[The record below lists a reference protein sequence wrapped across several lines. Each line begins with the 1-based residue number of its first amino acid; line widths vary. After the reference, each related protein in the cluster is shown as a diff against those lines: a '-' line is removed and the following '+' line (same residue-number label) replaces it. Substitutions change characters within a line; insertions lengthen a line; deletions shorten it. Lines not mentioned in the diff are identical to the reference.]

1 MLIPSDRRKQL
12 AWILGITLTP
22 LLLFAQKPFHIDDSA
37 FLEIA
42 QNILEHPFDPFHGS
56 VALVDHD
63 YEIFK
68 RLEKTPNT
76 FESMSHPP
84 LVPYLMA
91 VVIKLR
97 GSINE
102 FTLHLAFLIFPIMA
116 AFSAFYIAERF
127 TSSPMIAVLL
137 LVTCPIF
144 MVNAQNLMTDVPA
157 MALSLGSVAIFLY
170 SVEHKGTSFALLSG
184 VLGGLAALTR
194 YPGLATPL
202 LLVIYSLI
210 SRKGLRLSILAIVA
224 SSAVFGIWLIENFA
238 IYSTTHIWAS
248 YKFYKSFYAYHSFGP
263 TDTLIKAVSNLS
275 AIGGCAFLSAIF
287 LFCFRKKRLSIAFIF
302 SIVTSALLLFLL
314 KKFTFALADYSSAQI
329 FTLDLFVFAGIYFVS
344 DAIRIVIRN
353 ADNVVFKFLGVWFLL
368 MLVPALFLL
377 PFGTGRYML
386 PTLLPMILI
395 LVADPERD
403 LNIGRKFLST
413 IVVITFVFGLI
424 LSWTDF
430 ELALTYKVFPQSIR
444 QNYPK
449 EKIWFIGEWGFRYY
463 MKEQGGIYL
472 LSDDTRPA
480 SRDVI
485 VKPQMAGL
493 HQMAESISNQCLIT
507 EPFVVFSPNPLRILN
522 LGSKAGFY
530 SSGFGLLPYSISKAP
545 IESFDICRIF
555 DSKSDKSHISKDLQG
570 EAH

>member
-12 AWILGITLTP
+12 AWILGITLAP

-42 QNILEHPFDPFHGS
+42 QNILEHPLDPFHGS

-91 VVIKLR
+91 AVIKLR
-97 GSINE
+97 GRIDE
-102 FTLHLAFLIFPIMA
+102 FVLHLTFLIFPVMA
-116 AFSAFYIAERF
+116 ALSAFYIAERY
-127 TSSPMIAVLL
+127 TNSPLITVVL

-157 MALSLGSVAIFLY
+157 MAFSLGSIAIFIF
-170 SVEHKGTSFALLSG
+170 SVEHERTSYALLAG

-202 LLVIYSLI
+202 LLVIYSI
-210 SRKGLRLSILAIVA
+210 MTGRGLRLSILAGLMSMV
-224 SSAVFGIWLIENFA
+224 VFGTWLIENLA
-238 IYSTTHIWAS
+238 IYSTPHIWAS

-263 TDTLIKAVSNLS
+263 TDTLIKAVSNFS

-287 LFCFRKKRLSIAFIF
+287 LFYFRKKRFSLTFLF

-314 KKFTFALADYSSAQI
+314 KKFTLALADYSGVQI
-329 FTLDLFVFAGIYFVS
+329 VALYLFVFAGIYFLS
-344 DAIRIVIRN
+344 EAFRIVVRN
-353 ADNVVFKFLGVWFLL
+353 MNIPHFKFLGVWLL
-368 MLVPALFLL
+368 FMLIPALFLL
-377 PFGTGRYML
+377 PFGTSRYML
-386 PTLLPMILI
+386 PVLLPMILI
-395 LVADPERD
+395 LIADPERD
-403 LNIGRKFLST
+403 LNIGRKVIST

-449 EKIWFIGEWGFRYY
+449 DKIWFIGEWGFRYY

-472 LSDDTRPA
+472 LSDDTTP
-480 SRDVI
+480 SSGSVI
-485 VKPQMAGL
+485 IKPQMAGL
-493 HQMAESISNQCLIT
+493 HQMADSVSNQCLIT

-522 LGSKAGFY
+522 LTAKAGFY

-545 IESFDICRIF
+545 IESFDICRIL
-555 DSKSDKSHISKDLQG
+555 DPKSDKSPIFKDLQG
-570 EAH
+570 QAH

>member
-12 AWILGITLTP
+12 AWILGITLAP

-42 QNILEHPFDPFHGS
+42 QNILERPLDPFHGS

-68 RLEKTPNT
+68 RLGKVPNT

-91 VVIKLR
+91 AVIKLR
-97 GSINE
+97 GSIDE
-102 FTLHLAFLIFPIMA
+102 FALHLTFLIFPVMA
-116 AFSAFYIAERF
+116 ALSAFYIAERF
-127 TSSPMIAVLL
+127 TNSPLITVVLFL
-137 LVTCPIF
+137 TCPIF

-157 MALSLGSVAIFLY
+157 MALSLGSVAVFIF
-170 SVEHKGTSFALLSG
+170 SVEHQRTSYALLAG
-184 VLGGLAALTR
+184 VLGGLAGLTR

-202 LLVIYSLI
+202 LLVIYSI
-210 SRKGLRLSILAIVA
+210 MTGKGLRLSILAGVA
-224 SSAVFGIWLIENFA
+224 STVVFGIWVIENVA
-238 IYSTTHIWAS
+238 IYSTPHIWAS
-248 YKFYKSFYAYHSFGP
+248 YRFYKSFYAYHSFGP
-263 TDTLIKAVSNLS
+263 TDTLIKAVSNFS

-287 LFCFRKKRLSIAFIF
+287 LFYFREKRFSFTFLF

-314 KKFTFALADYSSAQI
+314 KKFTLALVDYSGAQI
-329 FTLDLFVFAGIYFVS
+329 LALYLFVFAGIYFLS
-344 DAIRIVIRN
+344 EAIRIVVRN
-353 ADNVVFKFLGVWFLL
+353 RDVPHLKFLGFWLLL
-368 MLVPALFLL
+368 MLIPALFLL

-386 PTLLPMILI
+386 PTLFPMILI
-395 LVADPERD
+395 LIADPERD
-403 LNIGRKFLST
+403 LNIGRKLIST

-449 EKIWFIGEWGFRYY
+449 EKIWFIGEWGFRFY

-472 LSDDTRPA
+472 LSDDTAP
-480 SRDVI
+480 SSGGVV

-493 HQMAESISNQCLIT
+493 HQMADSVSNQCLVT

-522 LGSKAGFY
+522 LAAKAGFY

-555 DSKSDKSHISKDLQG
+555 GSKSDKSPIFKDLQG
-570 EAH
+570 QAH